1 MNNIKRIRISQGLTL
16 QALSSKSNVAIG
28 YLADL
33 ENGKALNP
41 TLKTLNKISKALQVP
56 VSELLGLNEA
66 KEVVWWIY
74 SM

>member
-1 MNNIKRIRISQGLTL
+1 MNNIKLIRISQGLTL
-16 QALSSKSNVAIG
+16 QSLSSKSGVAIG

-56 VSELLGLNEA
+56 VSKLLDSEETQR
-66 KEVVWWIY
+66 EVV
-74 SM
+74 